1 MSNATAQPDP
11 TAPVQNPLSLL
22 IKLKQGQKPV
32 SLVQPGATFPDILHF
47 AWTISLADKGLERT
61 ILLTTV
67 YDGDFDVY
75 LDKFIDSNH
84 AGFDALLPMV
94 EGGPPTP
101 VADNR
106 QAFHDWV
113 RKNNISPLP
122 ALPGLPPSFF
132 SAYPKMSVS
141 DIQNC

>member
-1 MSNATAQPDP
+1 MSAV
-11 TAPVQNPLSLL
+11 APIQHPLSLVL
-22 IKLKQGQKPV
+22 KLKSSEHPPSIV
-32 SLVQPGATFPDILHF
+32 SPNSQFPDILHF
-47 AWTISLADKGLERT
+47 AWTISLAPLGLPST

-75 LDKFIDSNH
+75 LDKFIDSSH
-84 AGFDALLPMV
+84 AGFDQLLPLV
-94 EGGPPTP
+94 EDGPPVP
-101 VADNR
+101 VLDNR

-122 ALPGLPPSFF
+122 VFF
-132 SAYPKMSVS
+132 SAYPTMSVS

>member
-1 MSNATAQPDP
+1 MSTVQ
-11 TAPVQNPLSLL
+11 PVQHPLSLL
-22 IKLKQGQKPV
+22 IKLKKGETPV
-32 SLVQPGATFPDILHF
+32 SLVQNKAKFPDILHF

-75 LDKFIDSNH
+75 LDKFIESNH
-84 AGFDALLPMV
+84 EGFDLLLAMV
-94 EGGPPTP
+94 EDGPPVP

-106 QAFHDWV
+106 KAFHDWV
-113 RKNNISPLP
+113 RKNNINPLP
-122 ALPGLPPSFF
+122 VFF
-132 SAYPKMSVS
+132 SAYPSMSVN